1 VDPLNRPE
9 EQLHR
14 AVVQLLGIY
23 EARGLLSYC
32 HVPNG
37 ERRDPVTG
45 ARLKAMGVRAGVPDL
60 LLWSYGSHFQIEL
73 KAGQRRPSAAQDL
86 WRGMM
91 ATHDCDVHVCRSIDE
106 VEAALRAEGVPA
118 VGKID
123 GKAPESA
130 ADAFLG
136 AEGTRGRV
144 GGISSHSAVKK
155 SEPA

>member
-1 VDPLNRPE
+1 VAALNRPE

-23 EARGLLSYC
+23 EARGLLAYC

-106 VEAALRAEGVPA
+106 VEAVLRLEGVPGIG
-118 VGKID
+118 VI
-123 GKAPESA
+123 
-130 ADAFLG
+130 
-136 AEGTRGRV
+136 AEIRSV
-144 GGISSHSAVKK
+144 SAVKPLAGVSDHPEAK
-155 SEPA
+155 LDVDPLAAASGAIE